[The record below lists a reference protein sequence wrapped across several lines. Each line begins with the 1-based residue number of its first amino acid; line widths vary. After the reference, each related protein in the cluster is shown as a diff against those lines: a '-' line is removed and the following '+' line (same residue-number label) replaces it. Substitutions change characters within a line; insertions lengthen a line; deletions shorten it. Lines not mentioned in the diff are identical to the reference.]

1 LLVLHYIVLQKH
13 YAGWG
18 LMLSFHLNVSE
29 TSGYRVAPQPI
40 E

>member
-18 LMLSFHLNVSE
+18 LMQTEFSFKREWNIRL
-29 TSGYRVAPQPI
+29 
-40 E
+40 